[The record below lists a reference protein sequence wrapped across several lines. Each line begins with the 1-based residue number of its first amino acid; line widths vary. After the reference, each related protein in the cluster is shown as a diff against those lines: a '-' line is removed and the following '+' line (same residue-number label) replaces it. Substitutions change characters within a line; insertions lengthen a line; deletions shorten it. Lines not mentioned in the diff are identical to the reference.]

1 MGKKM
6 QVAQML
12 MTYSERAGSADKLIS
27 LMWNTNGSCPD
38 RANILCSP
46 GAKVAWK
53 HYFIAIIQY
62 LLGVHHPKGIE

>member
-1 MGKKM
+1 M

-38 RANILCSP
+38 RAKILCSP

-53 HYFIAIIQY
+53 HYFIAIIQ
-62 LLGVHHPKGIE
+62 